1 MTTPF
6 ARLES
11 RLNAAAGARLAN
23 AQASINGAAAVAG
36 FFDRH
41 AAEVMGY
48 VSGNRP
54 VFQCPESLAGN
65 VQEGDAVHITT
76 DSGTVLFDGEVSKIE
91 PDGMGWIVLNLQEMS

>member
-1 MTTPF
+1 
-6 ARLES
+6 
-11 RLNAAAGARLAN
+11 
-23 AQASINGAAAVAG
+23 
-36 FFDRH
+36 
-41 AAEVMGY
+41 
-48 VSGNRP
+48 